1 MEDFDMKRIERAAS
15 FCPNL
20 FGATEGNEQNIA
32 EIVSISKKL
41 FALVETHQPQ
51 NPLELYALRC
61 DCIYGNITLAFEKTN
76 ELFQKISTTSATT
89 HEELSKEDFIV

>member
-1 MEDFDMKRIERAAS
+1 
-15 FCPNL
+15 
-20 FGATEGNEQNIA
+20 
-32 EIVSISKKL
+32 
-41 FALVETHQPQ
+41 QPQ

-89 HEELSKEDFIV
+89 HEELSKEDFIVCACKSLFRLFFLRKVTQ